1 MSQEIVTITKF
12 LFPNISRFE
21 IIILVNFNKKYFNSC
36 EIGYFKGI
44 KIFWTTA
51 ISEIAVI
58 HIWENNVISEI

>member
-44 KIFWTTA
+44 KIF
-51 ISEIAVI
+51 
-58 HIWENNVISEI
+58 